1 MMEILQNIITA
12 FTTENELMITIISLP
27 LLIIDITVNM
37 LLVTTFLDIKTT
49 KKQRILYVSIL
60 VILCFIVRNFVPDP
74 FATILNMLI
83 APLSVGI
90 IFKASALKSFLS
102 GIIIFGIGLLLELI
116 FSKLIFILTH
126 ASFIN
131 LMYIPL
137 YRIIVSLCIYAC
149 VFLLYKI
156 IKKHNFSLSFLGNLN
171 KHTKK
176 LLFINLILAT
186 LIIGFQFFLVFYYT
200 DANSMLLNIFN
211 IISLIAYFI
220 ISVLSFISTTE
231 LSITTENLEREQLSK
246 QTLQLFYDD
255 ISAFKHDFGNI
266 LNGVGGYIFAED
278 IEGLKK
284 YYTQLMKDYKQL
296 DNLATLNPSIVNNH
310 AIYNVLA
317 TKYHR
322 ANQLGIKINLEI
334 FIDLNSLHMKIYE
347 FTRILGILM
356 DNAIEAAKECDEKI
370 INVCIRK
377 ADNRNMQVLI
387 VENTYNNKNV
397 DTEKIFQKGVSSKPG
412 NTGLGLWEVHKILK
426 KNNNLN
432 LFTTKNDVFFRQQLE
447 IFY

>member
-1 MMEILQNIITA
+1 MMEIIQNIITA
-12 FTTENELMITIISLP
+12 FTSENELMNK
-27 LLIIDITVNM
+27 LIIIPLAIIDAIVIM
-37 LLVTTFLDIKTT
+37 LLLVSFLDIKTT
-49 KKQRILYVSIL
+49 KKQKVHYILAICILGSLCRI
-60 VILCFIVRNFVPDP
+60 FVPNP
-74 FATILNMLI
+74 FATLLNMLI
-83 APLSVGI
+83 LSFSFYFIFKTSKLKACIAGI
-90 IFKASALKSFLS
+90 IAFT
-102 GIIIFGIGLLLELI
+102 IGLILELT
-116 FSKLIFILTH
+116 FSKIFAVIFQANYIGIVNTPIFRIVVSCLIYF
-126 ASFIN
+126 
-131 LMYIPL
+131 
-137 YRIIVSLCIYAC
+137 C
-149 VFLLYKI
+149 VFLLYLFV
-156 IKKHNFSLSFLGNLN
+156 KKFKFTFPMLESLN

-176 LLFINLILAT
+176 LLIMNLVLA
-186 LIIGFQFFLVFYYT
+186 IFMICFQFFLMFYYSDT
-200 DANSMLLNIFN
+200 YSLIVNILN
-211 IISLIAYFI
+211 IISLLAYFI
-220 ISVLSFISTTE
+220 ISILSFISTSE

-266 LNGVGGYIFAED
+266 LNGIGGYIFAED
-278 IEGLKK
+278 VEGLKK

-432 LFTTKNDVFFRQQLE
+432 LFTTKNDIFFRQQLE

>member
-12 FTTENELMITIISLP
+12 FTTENELMNVLIIIPLAIIDTIVIML
-27 LLIIDITVNM
+27 LLI
-37 LLVTTFLDIKTT
+37 TFLDIKPTR
-49 KKQRILYVSIL
+49 KQKLQYILAICTLGCLCRI
-60 VILCFIVRNFVPDP
+60 FVPNP
-74 FATILNMLI
+74 FATLLNMLI
-83 APLSVGI
+83 LSFSFYFIFKTSKLKACIAGI
-90 IFKASALKSFLS
+90 IAFT
-102 GIIIFGIGLLLELI
+102 IGLILELT
-116 FSKLIFILTH
+116 FSKIFAVIFQ
-126 ASFIN
+126 AN
-131 LMYIPL
+131 YIGIVNTPIF
-137 YRIIVSLCIYAC
+137 RIIVSCLIYFCI
-149 VFLLYKI
+149 FLLYLF
-156 IKKHNFSLSFLGNLN
+156 IKKFKFTFPMLETLN

-176 LLFINLILAT
+176 LLIVNLVLA
-186 LIIGFQFFLVFYYT
+186 IFMICFQFFLMFYYSDT
-200 DANSMLLNIFN
+200 YSLIVNILN
-211 IISLIAYFI
+211 IISLLAYFV
-220 ISVLSFISTTE
+220 ISILSFISTSE

-266 LNGVGGYIFAED
+266 LNGIGGYIFAED
-278 IEGLKK
+278 VEGLKK

-356 DNAIEAAKECDEKI
+356 DNAIEASKDCDEKL

-387 VENTYNNKNV
+387 VENTYQDKNV
-397 DTEKIFQKGVSSKPG
+397 DTEKIFEKGISSKPG

-432 LFTTKNDVFFRQQLE
+432 LFTTKNNIFFRQQLE

>member
-12 FTTENELMITIISLP
+12 FTTENELVNFIISIP
-27 LLIIDITVNM
+27 FTVIDALVIM
-37 LLVTTFLDIKTT
+37 LLVITFLEIHSS
-49 KKQRILYVSIL
+49 KKQRILYVISTSL
-60 VILCFIVRNFVPDP
+60 LCFINRNVVPDP
-74 FATILNMLI
+74 YATILNMFILPLNIYFVFKTSKLKAFI
-83 APLSVGI
+83 AEI
-90 IFKASALKSFLS
+90 IAFAL
-102 GIIIFGIGLLLELI
+102 GLLLELI
-116 FSKLIFILTH
+116 FSNLIYVFTKT
-126 ASFIN
+126 SFTS
-131 LMYIPL
+131 LMYVPI
-137 YRIIVSLCIYAC
+137 YRIAVSLCIYSC
-149 VFLLYKI
+149 IYILYRI
-156 IKKHNFSLSFLGNLN
+156 IKKYNFSLSFLGNLN

-186 LIIGFQFFLVFYYT
+186 LIIAFQFFLVFYYT
-200 DANSMLLNIFN
+200 DVNSMLLNILN

-356 DNAIEAAKECDEKI
+356 DNAIEAAKECEEKI

>member
-12 FTTENELMITIISLP
+12 FTTENELMNVL
-27 LLIIDITVNM
+27 ITVPLILIDTIVMM
-37 LLVTTFLDIKTT
+37 LLLTTFLHVLYN
-49 KKQRILYVSIL
+49 KKQKYLYIFSIL
-60 VILCFIVRNFVPDP
+60 ILCFITRNFIPDP
-74 FATILNMLI
+74 YATILNMLI
-83 APLSVGI
+83 LPLSFYF
-90 IFKASALKSFLS
+90 IFKTSKLKACIAGVIAFS
-102 GIIIFGIGLLLELI
+102 IGLILELT
-116 FSKLIFILTH
+116 FSKIFAVIFQ
-126 ASFIN
+126 AN
-131 LMYIPL
+131 YIDMVNTPIF
-137 YRIIVSLCIYAC
+137 RIIVSCLIYFCI
-149 VFLLYKI
+149 FLLYLF
-156 IKKHNFSLSFLGNLN
+156 IKKYKFTFPMLRTLN
-171 KHTKK
+171 QHTKK
-176 LLFINLILAT
+176 LLIVNLVLA
-186 LIIGFQFFLVFYYT
+186 IFMICFQFFLMFYYSDT
-200 DANSMLLNIFN
+200 YSLIVNILN
-211 IISLIAYFI
+211 IISLLAYFV
-220 ISVLSFISTTE
+220 ISILSFISTSE

-246 QTLQLFYDD
+246 QTLQLFFDD

-266 LNGVGGYIFAED
+266 LNGIGGYIFAED
-278 IEGLKK
+278 VEGLKK

-356 DNAIEAAKECDEKI
+356 DNAIEASKDCDEKL

-387 VENTYNNKNV
+387 VENTYQDKNV
-397 DTEKIFQKGVSSKPG
+397 DTEKIFEKGISSKPG

-432 LFTTKNDVFFRQQLE
+432 LFTTKNNIFFRQQLE

>member
-12 FTTENELMITIISLP
+12 FTTENELMNILITIP
-27 LLIIDITVNM
+27 LILIDTIVMM
-37 LLVTTFLDIKTT
+37 LLLTTFLHVLYS
-49 KKQRILYVSIL
+49 KKQKYLYIFTIL
-60 VILCFIVRNFVPDP
+60 ILCFITRNFIPDP
-74 FATILNMLI
+74 YAVILNMLI
-83 APLSVGI
+83 LPLSFYF
-90 IFKASALKSFLS
+90 IFRTSKLKACIAGVIAFS
-102 GIIIFGIGLLLELI
+102 IGLILELT
-116 FSKLIFILTH
+116 FSKIFAVIFQ
-126 ASFIN
+126 AN
-131 LMYIPL
+131 YIDMVNTPIF
-137 YRIIVSLCIYAC
+137 RIIVSCLIYFC
-149 VFLLYKI
+149 VFLLYLF
-156 IKKHNFSLSFLGNLN
+156 IKKFKFTLPMLESLN

-176 LLFINLILAT
+176 LLIINLVLAVFM
-186 LIIGFQFFLVFYYT
+186 ICFQFFLMFYYSDT
-200 DANSMLLNIFN
+200 YSLIVNILN
-211 IISLIAYFI
+211 IISLLAYFV
-220 ISVLSFISTTE
+220 ISILSFISTSE

-356 DNAIEAAKECDEKI
+356 DNAIEAAKECEEKI